1 LEQQGVEFDI
11 VDYLKHP
18 PKRNTLTELVEMLPN
33 EPVELI
39 RTDRRFKE
47 LGLDVKHYQSGND
60 VVDLLLQYPELLQRP
75 LAVCNGRAIIGR
87 PPEKVLEL
95 IETS

>member
-1 LEQQGVEFDI
+1 
-11 VDYLKHP
+11 
-18 PKRNTLTELVEMLPN
+18 MLPN

-47 LGLDVKHYQSGND
+47 LELDVKHYQSSND

-95 IETS
+95 IEAC